1 METMINRD
9 LNGNQDQK
17 GRGSQ
22 DYTGHKELK
31 KDERMKTKKVP
42 FGWQCSSKEHSTD
55 RFHGEKKAYSKVY
68 AW

>member
-9 LNGNQDQK
+9 LNGNRDQK

-22 DYTGHKELK
+22 DDTGHKELK
-31 KDERMKTKKVP
+31 KDGRTKTKKVP
-42 FGWQCSSKEHSTD
+42 LGWQYSSKEHSTD
-55 RFHGEKKAYSKVY
+55 RFQGEKKAYSKVY